1 MFSQI
6 LTAKPI
12 LKFIIPDLIKKT
24 IPVTLILGSV
34 ANEIRTLVLHVKVKS
49 LSRTI
54 SSRFF
59 PSEANI
65 TLTGTPTIII
75 KSLNL
80 TSEFDTLFIILNFLC
95 LESIPA

>member
-12 LKFIIPDLIKKT
+12 LKLVITNLIQKT
-24 IPVTLILGSV
+24 IPVTLILCSIP
-34 ANEIRTLVLHVKVKS
+34 NKIRTLILHVEVES
-49 LSRTI
+49 LGRTI

-59 PSEANI
+59 PSKANI

-75 KSLNL
+75 KSLDL
-80 TSEFDTLFIILNFLC
+80 TSKFDTLFIILNFLC
-95 LESIPA
+95 LESIPT